1 MSARLIGSLAAM
13 VALLGAGLA
22 TGGRVYYALFII
34 LVLMVVFALLS
45 VSTVQAQNRLAE
57 SSRNAVAGYYRA
69 DCEAEEILASLRV
82 GVIPEGV
89 TQEGDVFTYGCRI
102 SDTQILAVTV
112 RLSADQYTV
121 IQWQAVSSAD
131 WEAEDQLPVWD
142 GQKP

>member
-1 MSARLIGSLAAM
+1 MKKSSFSAVGICSLLVIFA
-13 VALLGAGLA
+13 VLCLA
-22 TGGRVYYALFII
+22 
-34 LVLMVVFALLS
+34 VFALLS
-45 VSTVQAQNRLAE
+45 VSTVQAQVRLAE

-89 TQEGDVFTYGCRI
+89 TQKDDVFTYGCRI

-112 RLSADQYTV
+112 KIGADQYT
-121 IQWQAVSSAD
+121 ILQWQAVSTAD